1 MGCDTVFKDSAEE
14 VLGSGCGEPIRAAN
28 VLDLAPRPASR
39 TQALSNTPRNPSHR
53 RELELKR
60 LKLEAVFNVRFQL
73 LTSQCNSRE
82 KIDGR
87 GGGVGRALGVGVG
100 RGVTIGVTV
109 GVALG
114 VGLTVGVGVGVGVG
128 VPLGQ

>member
-1 MGCDTVFKDSAEE
+1 MLLAIVSYFNCDPTSSSIETHKVPLKSCAFCKGKRRKK
-14 VLGSGCGEPIRAAN
+14 LRA
-28 VLDLAPRPASR
+28 
-39 TQALSNTPRNPSHR
+39 
-53 RELELKR
+53 
-60 LKLEAVFNVRFQL
+60 
-73 LTSQCNSRE
+73 SQ
-82 KIDGR
+82 GR

-114 VGLTVGVGVGVGVG
+114 VGLTIGVGVGVGVG